1 MLGGALKVTSSALA
15 LFASQVGPAK
25 AGQEDTPMHAVIRTY
40 SGPGAKELFDL
51 LEQRKS
57 DVESLIRSVKGL
69 VSYSLVRTSD
79 GGVTMTVCEDKA
91 GSDDSVQKAKDWIA
105 KNGSEIGAS
114 APIVSEG
121 AAILQLK

>member
-1 MLGGALKVTSSALA
+1 MLGGALKVTTSALA
-15 LFASQVGPAK
+15 FFASQAGPAK
-25 AGQEDTPMHAVIRTY
+25 AGQEDRPMHAVIRTY
-40 SGPGAKELFDL
+40 SGIGAKELFDL
-51 LEQRKS
+51 LERRKS

-79 GGVTMTVCEDKA
+79 GGVTITVCHDKA

-114 APIVSEG
+114 APTVSEG

>member
-1 MLGGALKVTSSALA
+1 
-15 LFASQVGPAK
+15 
-25 AGQEDTPMHAVIRTY
+25 MHAVIRTY

>member
-1 MLGGALKVTSSALA
+1 
-15 LFASQVGPAK
+15 
-25 AGQEDTPMHAVIRTY
+25 
-40 SGPGAKELFDL
+40 
-51 LEQRKS
+51 
-57 DVESLIRSVKGL
+57 
-69 VSYSLVRTSD
+69 
-79 GGVTMTVCEDKA
+79 MTVCEDKA